1 MPPAKSDFRSYVK
14 WFWILVL
21 SFPALLLLGLL
32 LARIGVFGA
41 LPSTEEIANPEGFLA
56 TQIIDA
62 NGEHIGTFFEENRV
76 HAEYE
81 SLPPHLIEALIATE
95 DVRFYDHAGIDFRS
109 LGRAVAA
116 VGTQGGGSTITQQL
130 AKQLFHDPARSKL
143 GRVTQKLKEW
153 IIALQLESNYTKEE
167 IIALYFNQFDFL
179 YQAVGIHSASR
190 VYFGKLPSQL
200 TVPEAALLV
209 GMVKNPSVYNPVR
222 NPENARNRR
231 NTVLAQMRKNGYL
244 SKEQEASFAAEPIAL
259 HFIPQTHDRGL
270 APYVREHIRSFMHK
284 WVSEH
289 TKPDGSSYNLYTDGL
304 KIYTTL
310 DVRMQRYAE
319 EAVNEH
325 MANLQ
330 RVFFKQI
337 KGRSYGPFYFQGEA
351 AEQYKTIMD
360 RGMKQTSRY
369 KNMREAGASE
379 GEIQRAFR
387 QKIPMKVFSWNGD
400 KDTVMSPLDSIRYMK
415 SFYQAGL
422 LAVDPQTGFVK
433 AWVGGIDFRYFKYD
447 HVDQGQRQV
456 GSTFKPFIY
465 AAAMEQKKYSPCMK
479 VPNLPVCI
487 EAGQFG
493 LQEDWCPQ
501 NSDDEYGGVYTL
513 KQALAKSLNTIT
525 TYLMKQI
532 GPQAVIQLAR
542 ALGMTSEIPEA
553 PSIALGTVDLTVK
566 EMVGAYTAFGNA
578 GIYTAPLVITRI
590 EDKNGVV
597 LDEFTPETREA
608 LSPEVAYAVVNLLTG
623 VTEYGTGA
631 RLRSSGGSYPENV
644 VTGFPYAFN
653 NPIAGKTGTTQN
665 NSDGW
670 FMGMV
675 PNLVT
680 GVWTGC
686 DDRAAHFGSTL
697 YGQGATTA
705 LPVWALFM
713 RKCYADPGI
722 GIRFDAFDRPPGVD
736 LLSMDCSDDAVK
748 EDEGVLSEFD

>member
-1 MPPAKSDFRSYVK
+1 
-14 WFWILVL
+14 
-21 SFPALLLLGLL
+21 
-32 LARIGVFGA
+32 
-41 LPSTEEIANPEGFLA
+41 
-56 TQIIDA
+56 
-62 NGEHIGTFFEENRV
+62 
-76 HAEYE
+76 
-81 SLPPHLIEALIATE
+81 
-95 DVRFYDHAGIDFRS
+95 
-109 LGRAVAA
+109 
-116 VGTQGGGSTITQQL
+116 
-130 AKQLFHDPARSKL
+130 
-143 GRVTQKLKEW
+143 
-153 IIALQLESNYTKEE
+153 
-167 IIALYFNQFDFL
+167 
-179 YQAVGIHSASR
+179 
-190 VYFGKLPSQL
+190 
-200 TVPEAALLV
+200 
-209 GMVKNPSVYNPVR
+209 
-222 NPENARNRR
+222 
-231 NTVLAQMRKNGYL
+231 
-244 SKEQEASFAAEPIAL
+244 
-259 HFIPQTHDRGL
+259 
-270 APYVREHIRSFMHK
+270 
-284 WVSEH
+284 
-289 TKPDGSSYNLYTDGL
+289 
-304 KIYTTL
+304 
-310 DVRMQRYAE
+310 
-319 EAVNEH
+319 
-325 MANLQ
+325 
-330 RVFFKQI
+330 
-337 KGRSYGPFYFQGEA
+337 
-351 AEQYKTIMD
+351 
-360 RGMKQTSRY
+360 
-369 KNMREAGASE
+369 
-379 GEIQRAFR
+379 
-387 QKIPMKVFSWNGD
+387 
-400 KDTVMSPLDSIRYMK
+400 
-415 SFYQAGL
+415 
-422 LAVDPQTGFVK
+422 
-433 AWVGGIDFRYFKYD
+433 
-447 HVDQGQRQV
+447 
-456 GSTFKPFIY
+456 
-465 AAAMEQKKYSPCMK
+465 
-479 VPNLPVCI
+479 
-487 EAGQFG
+487 
-493 LQEDWCPQ
+493 
-501 NSDDEYGGVYTL
+501 
-513 KQALAKSLNTIT
+513 
-525 TYLMKQI
+525 MKQI